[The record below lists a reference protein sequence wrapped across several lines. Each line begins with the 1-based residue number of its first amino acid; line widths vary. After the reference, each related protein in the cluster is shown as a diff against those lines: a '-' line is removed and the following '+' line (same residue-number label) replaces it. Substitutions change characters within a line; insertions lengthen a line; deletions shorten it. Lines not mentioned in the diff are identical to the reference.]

1 MVIILIL
8 QYENF
13 QGTLKKEVKRIS
25 NQEVFVEIS
34 FLKKVIVLLKMKY
47 NSVCMRA

>member
-8 QYENF
+8 QYESF

-34 FLKKVIVLLKMKY
+34 FLKKVIALLKMKY
-47 NSVCMRA
+47 NSVYMRV